1 MIRKICFNCHGRG
14 NTMTKLRKQDIISM
28 ARSRKEA
35 DRLLKMELRKRTCKL
50 CHGTGVL
57 EYPD

>member
-1 MIRKICFNCHGRG
+1 MIRKTCFACHGKG
-14 NTMTKLRKQDIISM
+14 YTMTKLRKQDLISM

-35 DRLLKMELRKRTCKL
+35 DRLLKRELSKRTCKL

-57 EYPD
+57 EYPE

>member
-1 MIRKICFNCHGRG
+1 MIRKTCFGCHGKG
-14 NTMTKLRKQDIISM
+14 HTMTKLRKQDLISM

-35 DRLLKMELRKRTCKL
+35 DRLLKKELNKRVCKL
-50 CHGTGVL
+50 CNGTGVL